1 MIHPP
6 LVTFLYGFNYT
17 FQKKKRI
24 LNRKTRLTVKIH
36 LENHKYE
43 GRLNSWNFRS
53 QKRGAV
59 WE

>member
-1 MIHPP
+1 M
-6 LVTFLYGFNYT
+6 
-17 FQKKKRI
+17 
-24 LNRKTRLTVKIH
+24 LNRKTRSTVKIK